1 MSFFKQFPQI
11 DYDIQQNGEISKIYD
26 IYRHVDVVN
35 KKTDDFT
42 SYTFYEI
49 KDGDRP
55 DIISQKLYGTPDY
68 YWTFFIINDFLQH
81 GYNYFYKSYQTFM
94 RGLQLEYEGRGAL
107 VVLPNYD
114 TSFNILGG
122 IDISNDIIKVV
133 RGTSEADPISWS
145 SFNLQLI
152 VDNVTDESI
161 FFDDSSTDR
170 YSLAFKDSATLE
182 QKIEWLKEFN
192 EAQRELKGSTYSDL
206 DESTLSSFE
215 FTAERRYEELITA
228 PYSYYAT
235 IDVTDE
241 VSIGDKINAY
251 DAARSG
257 YGDLNQFTTYYQ
269 HEEDENEL
277 SRKLKVV
284 RPQEIEQFTEQYKTL
299 INS

>member
-1 MSFFKQFPQI
+1 
-11 DYDIQQNGEISKIYD
+11 
-26 IYRHVDVVN
+26 V
-35 KKTDDFT
+35 
-42 SYTFYEI
+42 
-49 KDGDRP
+49 
-55 DIISQKLYGTPDY
+55 
-68 YWTFFIINDFLQH
+68 
-81 GYNYFYKSYQTFM
+81 
-94 RGLQLEYEGRGAL
+94 
-107 VVLPNYD
+107 
-114 TSFNILGG
+114 LGG
-122 IDISNDIIKVV
+122 IDITNDIIKVV
-133 RGTSEADPISWS
+133 RGTSEADPISWNA
-145 SFNLQLI
+145 FNLQLI

-170 YSLAFKDSATLE
+170 YSLAFKNSATSE
-182 QKIEWLKEFN
+182 QKVEWLKEFN
-192 EAQRELKGSTYSDL
+192 EAQRELKGPTYIDL

-257 YGDLNQFTTYYQ
+257 YGDLDQFTTYYQ